1 MDLVS
6 ISGLGFDIESA
17 EVLTDDETGIK
28 YYRIPR
34 DAVLFRGDSNPR
46 IGNTIEFDDSTP
58 VFFGFNRDNVFE
70 NYGVAFIFETK
81 EELNLIAI
89 DQNQDTPFY
98 ANMPQEYKTIL
109 NENYGYPE
117 KNGIR
122 DSVSRKDKDLSLYIR
137 ENYKNF
143 DGYASKMMN
152 ASGNLKFHSE
162 AMICFP
168 KTKLSV
174 GERMDIGDSPLKR
187 KYDEWRDRANRPEEK
202 KRQRSNDEEDSFP
215 AKRRMMFD
223 DDDEFDGGKRKKRR
237 TTRSKKGRK
246 SKKTI
251 KRKSARK
258 TKRTKK

>member
-17 EVLTDDETGIK
+17 EVLRDDETGIK

-46 IGNTIEFDDSTP
+46 IGKTIEFDDSTP

-70 NYGVAFIFETK
+70 NYGVPFIFETK

-98 ANMPQEYKTIL
+98 ANMPQEYKIIL

-122 DSVSRKDKDLSLYIR
+122 DSVSSKDKNLSLYIR

-152 ASGNLKFHSE
+152 ASGNIKFHSE

-202 KRQRSNDEEDSFP
+202 KRQRSIDEEDSSP
-215 AKRRMMFD
+215 AKRRMNFD
-223 DDDEFDGGKRKKRR
+223 FDGGKRKRR
-237 TTRSKKGRK
+237 IMKSKKGRK

-251 KRKSARK
+251 RRK
-258 TKRTKK
+258 TLKKRNTNKK